1 MPSGPARTVS
11 GVETSRRSEWRGTIA
26 FGRVQVPVAGA
37 VELTGAG
44 PAAEV
49 AVVACADL
57 DGWPRPAAHLLDWL
71 RPRAGGETAYALLA
85 EALERTRLVAL
96 LGGGPGVAHLPL
108 WSFAGSLAVGAET
121 PATAGPETWPG
132 EEELFLAR
140 ALLRALPRRLPPPA
154 APEVPPAPLPAPPKT
169 FGGGVVI
176 PLDAVRRRRPA

>member
-1 MPSGPARTVS
+1 M
-11 GVETSRRSEWRGTIA
+11 ETMRHGEWRGTIA

-37 VELTGAG
+37 VGLTGAG

-96 LGGGPGVAHLPL
+96 LSEGAGGRPRAALVLRRI
-108 WSFAGSLAVGAET
+108 AGRRRAGGRAAVE
-121 PATAGPETWPG
+121 PEAWPG

-140 ALLRALPRRLPPPA
+140 ALLRALPRRLPPAP
-154 APEVPPAPLPAPPKT
+154 APEVPPAPAPVSAPPHA

>member
-1 MPSGPARTVS
+1 M
-11 GVETSRRSEWRGTIA
+11 
-26 FGRVQVPVAGA
+26 AGA

-121 PATAGPETWPG
+121 PATAEPETWPG
-132 EEELFLAR
+132 EEELPGP
-140 ALLRALPRRLPPPA
+140 ALLRALPRRLPPPP
-154 APEVPPAPLPAPPKT
+154 APEVPPAPLPAPPRT